1 MYYLCKRNQKD
12 NDLMATLLNLIS
24 FDMRFDILNN
34 IHYGC
39 EIYAVIACHLKK
51 KKKRFIVGRL
61 QTKNLEPYPKPWI
74 LPRESLKVTDHWV
87 IP

>member
-12 NDLMATLLNLIS
+12 NDLMVTLLNVSS
-24 FDMRFDILNN
+24 FETFFDIL
-34 IHYGC
+34 
-39 EIYAVIACHLKK
+39 EQDFVVITMVSEKSE
-51 KKKRFIVGRL
+51 KRFIVGRL

>member
-1 MYYLCKRNQKD
+1 MYNSLRFCRD
-12 NDLMATLLNLIS
+12 NNGL
-24 FDMRFDILNN
+24 R
-34 IHYGC
+34 
-39 EIYAVIACHLKK
+39 EIRKK
-51 KKKRFIVGRL
+51 VYSRKT

>member
-1 MYYLCKRNQKD
+1 
-12 NDLMATLLNLIS
+12 
-24 FDMRFDILNN
+24 
-34 IHYGC
+34 
-39 EIYAVIACHLKK
+39 VITIVSEKSE
-51 KKKRFIVGRL
+51 KRFIVGRL